1 MEPKKEIAG
10 KTYKV
15 NLSHN
20 ALGNIDDITTYIA
33 FTNHQPLNAIKVVDG
48 IFETIERIGIHPF
61 AFRECDEIPTKNKSY
76 RQAACLSW
84 LVVYRITLTDIVILG
99 IVNAAMKP
107 SRLKALRKIR

>member
-15 NLSHN
+15 SLSHN
-20 ALGNIDDITTYIA
+20 ALGNIDEITKYIA
-33 FTNHQPLNAIKVVDG
+33 FTNHQPINAVKVVDK

-84 LVVYRITLTDIVILG
+84 LIVYRITEYEIAILG
-99 IVNAAMKP
+99 IVNTAMRPTRIKV
-107 SRLKALRKIR
+107 LRRVK